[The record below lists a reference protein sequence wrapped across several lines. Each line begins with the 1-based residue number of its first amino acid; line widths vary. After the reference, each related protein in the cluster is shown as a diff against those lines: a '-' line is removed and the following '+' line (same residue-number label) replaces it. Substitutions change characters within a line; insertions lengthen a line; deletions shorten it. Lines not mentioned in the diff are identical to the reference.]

1 MSFQGLK
8 KHIIKELRENAKGLI
23 SKNYYKVRQA
33 VKPIIIDAIYESPEM
48 ESVRSG
54 KLKYDLGLSVDP
66 SLLIAWSVADT
77 MRLQYSYSP
86 QYVFNFSL
94 SIQPYNYKNLLAL
107 EQAVITSESGSQI
120 PWLEWLLTYGNKI
133 IMLDF
138 GVLYK
143 DGVGRTGGAIMVKNI
158 TPFMIDPAFSGVEDN
173 NFISRALKNNA
184 QKIQQAAWQ
193 TLLI

>member
-94 SIQPYNYKNLLAL
+94 SIQPYNYKNLLGL

>member
-94 SIQPYNYKNLLAL
+94 SIQPYNYKNLLGL
-107 EQAVITSESGSQI
+107 EQAVITSESGGQK

>member
-94 SIQPYNYKNLLAL
+94 SIQPYNYKNLLGL

-138 GVLYK
+138 RVLYK

>member
-94 SIQPYNYKNLLAL
+94 SIQPYNYKNLLGL
-107 EQAVITSESGSQI
+107 EQAVITSGSGSQI